1 MSLFYTSLGKRK
13 CSQFNYDT
21 SLIID
26 TYSDFRDV
34 KMWQKRVNCNRWNTG
49 SKWPLRK
56 SPGWGQLWN
65 AWLSL
70 GLSSQWDC
78 WLRIWRTQLLCRC
91 IFKHLDPGGK
101 MLTPGTEAVG
111 KDNTIRDSASS
122 LISGPLSKPVC
133 GITSAMYAILSCQ
146 FSQVL
151 WSKSSHKV
159 YIHVMRIFTLCWAL
173 CYILFTWIKSFNVHW
188 TPI

>member
-1 MSLFYTSLGKRK
+1 MSLFYISLGKRR
-13 CSQFNYDT
+13 CFQLNYDM
-21 SLIID
+21 SLIIAI
-26 TYSDFRDV
+26 YSDFRDV
-34 KMWQKRVNCNRWNTG
+34 KMWQKCVNYNQWNTG

-78 WLRIWRTQLLCRC
+78 WLRIWRTQLPCKC

-122 LISGPLSKPVC
+122 LISEQTGLWNHFRHIRYSLLSILPVPVVEFFPQSIC
-133 GITSAMYAILSCQ
+133 SCDANIY
-146 FSQVL
+146 SVL
-151 WSKSSHKV
+151 GT
-159 YIHVMRIFTLCWAL
+159 MLLTC
-173 CYILFTWIKSFNVHW
+173 IKSFNVHR
-188 TPI
+188 TPIWWWPS